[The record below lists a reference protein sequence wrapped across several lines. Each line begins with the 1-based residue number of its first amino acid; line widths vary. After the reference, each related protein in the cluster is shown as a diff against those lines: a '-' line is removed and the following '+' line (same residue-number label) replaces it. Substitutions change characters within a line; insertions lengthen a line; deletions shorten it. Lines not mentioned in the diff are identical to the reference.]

1 MPAGRLIFGFL
12 KDYEIRGINFAD
24 AKTSRS
30 HSLTEAN
37 LPIFR
42 LENESNL
49 AARRGVIIFPLC
61 CRMMH
66 CRSVTDCYRTL
77 DARLPSPV
85 LEEVE

>member
-1 MPAGRLIFGFL
+1 MLVLLGGG
-12 KDYEIRGINFAD
+12 KDPRYFSFAD

-30 HSLTEAN
+30 HSLTEAD

-49 AARRGVIIFPLC
+49 AARRRVIIFPLC
-61 CRMMH
+61 CRRMQTLH
-66 CRSVTDCYRTL
+66 CRCVTNCYRTL
-77 DARLPSPV
+77 DARIPSPV

>member
-1 MPAGRLIFGFL
+1 MLVLRGGG
-12 KDYEIRGINFAD
+12 KDPRYFSFAD

-30 HSLTEAN
+30 HSLTEAD

-49 AARRGVIIFPLC
+49 AAS
-61 CRMMH
+61 RMQTLH
-66 CRSVTDCYRTL
+66 YCRSVTNCYRTL
-77 DARLPSPV
+77 DARLPSPI